1 MKFTDWLQ
9 SSFSNFDLFTFIG
22 RIVLVIIFTLAVAGK
37 IIKPD
42 QYSLFIES
50 LLNANLIISKFI
62 VGLTIIFE
70 ATIALGIVLYSQNKW
85 PYFLSGGFML
95 LFSGFIT
102 FALFI
107 NLDIPCGCF
116 GSFIK
121 EYPMDSYSLLRS
133 ITIAALSFILPFKN
147 N

>member
-1 MKFTDWLQ
+1 MKIIYRLQ
-9 SSFSNFDLFTFIG
+9 NKLSSIDIFTFVG
-22 RIVLVIIFTLAVAGK
+22 RIVLIAIFTLAFAGK
-37 IIKPD
+37 IIEPD
-42 QYSLFIES
+42 QYSIFIES
-50 LLNANLIISKFI
+50 LFNVEAIISKFI

-70 ATIALGIVLYSQNKW
+70 ATIAVGIVLYGRNKW

-107 NLDIPCGCF
+107 NLDISCGCF
-116 GSFIK
+116 GSFMK
-121 EYPMDSYSLLRS
+121 EYPLDSYSLLRS
-133 ITIAALSFILPFKN
+133 IAIVALSFILPFKN